1 MTTTSQVP
9 QPPPLSPAP
18 GLRPLTRPHSRYRIS
33 DAVFGALSESIRNLS
48 LPPGTPISEPG
59 IAASLQVSRSPV
71 REAFTRLAD
80 LGLVTVVPQVG
91 SQIAPISIREV
102 EEAVFIRRALET
114 SAFQQAIADGTP
126 DVTEIQSLVDANAA
140 AARTDDLNEF
150 ITTDEQLHQAVFTLA
165 GEPRI
170 WQVVR
175 GTKIQLDRL
184 RWLNLRSAVGN
195 PELLVEH
202 QQLVDAL
209 RERDAETGTRVI
221 AKHSTRVLTDTTRL
235 RADNPTFFAE

>member
-1 MTTTSQVP
+1 VAA
-9 QPPPLSPAP
+9 PAFT
-18 GLRPLTRPHSRYRIS
+18 GLRPIAPPTSRYRIS
-33 DAVFGALSESIRNLS
+33 DAVFHALSESIRNLE
-48 LPPGTPISEPG
+48 LPPGTAISEPG

-71 REAFTRLAD
+71 REAFTRLVD

-91 SQIAPISIREV
+91 SQIAPISLREV

-114 SAFQQAIADGTP
+114 SAFQQAILDGVP
-126 DVTEIQSLVDANAA
+126 DVTEVQSLVDANVE
-140 AARTDDLNEF
+140 AARVGDAVEF
-150 ITTDEQLHQAVFTLA
+150 FETDERLHQAVFKLA
-165 GEPRI
+165 GAPRI
-170 WQVVR
+170 WEVIR

-184 RWLNLRSAVGN
+184 RWLNLSAALVN

-209 RERDAETGTRVI
+209 VARDAVLGAAVI
-221 AKHSTRVLTDTTRL
+221 DKHSTRVLTDTTRL